1 MRRIGSSLLLL
12 LVAAVPAAVS
22 GSKKHKDAEPYGI
35 VAGTVFRDNG
45 YALPGAKVVISPDP
59 QAGQMP
65 VKIEYPRAISDNR
78 GEFAFRVPVNAMR
91 YTVKAEMKGF
101 EPAQKSV
108 DIEGEVRMDVSL
120 ILPAASK

>member
-12 LVAAVPAAVS
+12 LVFAVPGAGG
-22 GSKKHKDAEPYGI
+22 GSKKHRETEPYGL

-59 QAGQMP
+59 QSGQTP
-65 VKIEYPRAISDNR
+65 VRIQYPRAISDTR
-78 GEFAFRVPVNAMR
+78 GEFAFRVPTSAMR

-101 EPAQKSV
+101 EPEQKSV

-120 ILPAASK
+120 ILQSASK